1 MEIIRTKY
9 LDWLDKE
16 KDRHFIKILT
26 GIRRSGKSTTLIQFI
41 NQLKTVY
48 KVKSNRIIY
57 YDFNDAKLR
66 KKYNWESLLDEIE
79 SKADTKS
86 TNYLFLDE
94 IQDIPNFEDVVITLF
109 EHKTLKFDIYLTG
122 SNSYM
127 FSKNMVTF
135 FTGRTVELNVLPLS
149 FNEIYTIFK
158 SANQS
163 DEYIDRFYAEAFL
176 QKYIL
181 QGGLGILVDSYN
193 DLESN
198 KNYLRGIVKD
208 TIAKDIE
215 NRHNLKKDTTVLE
228 KLIIYA
234 FEHVGRDI
242 NSKRIENY
250 FLSNEKAV
258 ITNKTIINYLTWLT
272 DSQIMHKIKYFDVRG
287 LKTLSSN
294 SMYYAGDLGLLSSV
308 IGFDINRLKGYRL
321 ENLVFL
327 ELLFRGYE
335 VETGFDKNKN
345 SVDFIAKKENER
357 IYIQVT
363 DQLNEENEIREYK
376 TLLLAKNATRKIILT
391 NAVNVPRKD
400 NGVVIVFL
408 IDWLLGKVNF

>member
-1 MEIIRTKY
+1 
-9 LDWLDKE
+9 
-16 KDRHFIKILT
+16 
-26 GIRRSGKSTTLIQFI
+26 
-41 NQLKTVY
+41 
-48 KVKSNRIIY
+48 
-57 YDFNDAKLR
+57 
-66 KKYNWESLLDEIE
+66 
-79 SKADTKS
+79 
-86 TNYLFLDE
+86 
-94 IQDIPNFEDVVITLF
+94 
-109 EHKTLKFDIYLTG
+109 
-122 SNSYM
+122 
-127 FSKNMVTF
+127 
-135 FTGRTVELNVLPLS
+135 
-149 FNEIYTIFK
+149 
-158 SANQS
+158 
-163 DEYIDRFYAEAFL
+163 
-176 QKYIL
+176 
-181 QGGLGILVDSYN
+181 
-193 DLESN
+193 
-198 KNYLRGIVKD
+198 
-208 TIAKDIE
+208 
-215 NRHNLKKDTTVLE
+215 
-228 KLIIYA
+228 
-234 FEHVGRDI
+234 
-242 NSKRIENY
+242 
-250 FLSNEKAV
+250 
-258 ITNKTIINYLTWLT
+258 
-272 DSQIMHKIKYFDVRG
+272 MHKIKYFDVRG

>member
-1 MEIIRTKY
+1 
-9 LDWLDKE
+9 
-16 KDRHFIKILT
+16 
-26 GIRRSGKSTTLIQFI
+26 
-41 NQLKTVY
+41 
-48 KVKSNRIIY
+48 
-57 YDFNDAKLR
+57 
-66 KKYNWESLLDEIE
+66 
-79 SKADTKS
+79 
-86 TNYLFLDE
+86 LFLDE

-258 ITNKTIINYLTWLT
+258 ITNKTIINYLT
-272 DSQIMHKIKYFDVRG
+272 
-287 LKTLSSN
+287 
-294 SMYYAGDLGLLSSV
+294 
-308 IGFDINRLKGYRL
+308 
-321 ENLVFL
+321 
-327 ELLFRGYE
+327 
-335 VETGFDKNKN
+335 
-345 SVDFIAKKENER
+345 
-357 IYIQVT
+357 
-363 DQLNEENEIREYK
+363 
-376 TLLLAKNATRKIILT
+376 
-391 NAVNVPRKD
+391 
-400 NGVVIVFL
+400 
-408 IDWLLGKVNF
+408 